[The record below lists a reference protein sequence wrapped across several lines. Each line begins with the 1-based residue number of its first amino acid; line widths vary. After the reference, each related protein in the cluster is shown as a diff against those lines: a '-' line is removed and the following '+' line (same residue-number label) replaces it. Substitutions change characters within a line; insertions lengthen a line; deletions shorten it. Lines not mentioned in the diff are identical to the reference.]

1 MSEGLDLNQAI
12 EQVQQMLSSKE
23 GEAQIQNLLGML
35 AGGESGE
42 NDKGTEQSQNEG
54 GFNPADLLSGMSDI
68 ETIMKIQKIMSVF
81 GNQKDDTNT
90 AFLNSLKPFL
100 KKERQKKVEQAA
112 KLMSV
117 AKVIKVFKDSGIG
130 GV

>member
-42 NDKGTEQSQNEG
+42 NDKGTEQSQGEE

-68 ETIMKIQKIMSVF
+68 ETIIKIQKIMSVV